1 MNKIMLE
8 QSFTSLTELELANVG
23 GGRIV
28 WNGQI
33 NAEMHKVIDS
43 SGNFSLVL
51 IMLADL
57 SVEIFTMLSFKY

>member
-8 QSFTSLTELELANVG
+8 QSFTNLTELELANVG

-43 SGNFSLVL
+43 SGNF
-51 IMLADL
+51 L
-57 SVEIFTMLSFKY
+57 SRVYNAGRSFGRNFYNAFF

>member
-43 SGNFSLVL
+43 SGNF
-51 IMLADL
+51 L
-57 SVEIFTMLSFKY
+57 SRVYKGEINKKQL

>member
-33 NAEMHKVIDS
+33 NA
-43 SGNFSLVL
+43 GNFFSRVYN
-51 IMLADL
+51 AGR
-57 SVEIFTMLSFKY
+57 SFGRNFYNAFF

>member
-8 QSFTSLTELELANVG
+8 QSFKSLTELELANVG

-43 SGNFSLVL
+43 SGNF
-51 IMLADL
+51 L
-57 SVEIFTMLSFKY
+57 SRVYNAGRSFGRHFYNAFF